1 MAEPETLPLQSD
13 AFSPWPWQA
22 EAYARLAQ
30 RFQEGRFPHAL
41 MLSGPAGVGKSQLS
55 VALASLLL
63 CESPVADGEEGAR
76 ACGECKQC
84 RLLAG
89 EGHLDA
95 RRVLPTDQSRYIRI
109 HQVRALGRFVMES
122 PQVARRKV
130 VVIERADQLNQ
141 SAANALLKT
150 LEEPPADTFVLVLQ
164 REGQPVLPTIR
175 SRCQVLRVE
184 APTTAEARQWL
195 AGYRSEDSPALD
207 QVLRW
212 AGGAPLEAVRLLEAH
227 RPEQRAQCLK
237 ALQQAL
243 KSEMTLSEAVKPFL
257 AMPLVEALDLLQGW
271 ALDLARAGADP
282 EAVADAEAAPMLRFL
297 AGRRHPSELTAI
309 HEAIMDVR
317 RGLDY
322 NLNPELELIGVL
334 ELWCQ
339 LMRRSGD
346 AKSAMSR

>member
-13 AFSPWPWQA
+13 AFAPWPWQSD
-22 EAYARLAQ
+22 AYAQLAQ

-41 MLSGPAGVGKSQLS
+41 MLLGPAGVGKRQLTVS
-55 VALASLLL
+55 LASLLL
-63 CESPVADGEEGAR
+63 CEAPVAHSGYAR

-84 RLLAG
+84 LLMAG

-95 RRVLPTDQSRYIRI
+95 RRLLPTDQSRYIRI

-130 VVIERADQLNQ
+130 AVIERADQLNLN
-141 SAANALLKT
+141 AANALLKT

-195 AGYRSEDSPALD
+195 AQHRSDDTPALD
-207 QVLRW
+207 RALRW
-212 AGGAPLEAVRLLEAH
+212 AGGAPLEAVRLLEAN

-243 KSEMTLSEAVKPFL
+243 KAEITLSEAVKPFL
-257 AMPLVEALDLLQGW
+257 AMPLMEALDLLQGW

-282 EAVADAEAAPMLRFL
+282 EAVADGEAAPMLRFL

-322 NLNPELELIGVL
+322 NVNPELELIGVL